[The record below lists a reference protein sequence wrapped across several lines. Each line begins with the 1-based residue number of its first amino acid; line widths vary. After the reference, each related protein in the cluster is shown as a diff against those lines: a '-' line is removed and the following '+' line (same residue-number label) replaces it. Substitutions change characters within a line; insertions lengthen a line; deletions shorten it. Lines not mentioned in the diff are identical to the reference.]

1 MKILMV
7 AIPNHHFFQWV
18 NQLKE
23 AGYEVYWFDIKDA
36 GGIVE
41 RINWVKQIKGWRLRW
56 DFPFRHFVK
65 NKFSL
70 VYKWINKCNERNVV
84 KVFEKKIVAIKPDII
99 HCFEMKLT
107 GIPIL
112 NVLEKYKNIPLIYSS
127 WGSDLY
133 FLKENGLNNQEE
145 KLFLDR
151 VNFLITDCKRDFNIA
166 TENGFKNKYL
176 GVFPG
181 NGGITIPE
189 NNTFDLQKRNVILI
203 KGYDDG
209 VGKAIKV
216 IEALELLAL
225 NVLQNLEIIIYSADK
240 IVKDK
245 VRNSKCFETLNV
257 KIFGRNS
264 FISNTDLLQIMGKSI
279 VYIGNSISDGMPNSL
294 LEAMG
299 MGAFPIQSNPGNATE
314 EIITDGKNGFLIH
327 NPLDALE
334 ISNLIK
340 NALQNQ
346 ELRENAMRYNID
358 FIQEKYNRTTLKKE
372 IVQLY
377 QAIFDK

>member
-18 NQLKE
+18 NQLKD
-23 AGYEVYWFDIKDA
+23 AGYEVYWFNIKDA
-36 GGIVE
+36 GEIVE
-41 RINWVKQIKGWRLRW
+41 KINWVKQIKGWKLKW
-56 DFPFRHFVK
+56 DFPFRYFVK

-70 VYKWINKCNERNVV
+70 GYKWINKYNERNIA
-84 KVFEKKIVAIKPDII
+84 KVFEKKIVEIKPDII
-99 HCFEMKLT
+99 HCFEMKLA

-112 NVLEKYKNIPLIYSS
+112 NVLEKYKNISLIYSS

-145 KLFLDR
+145 KQFLDR
-151 VNFLITDCKRDFNIA
+151 VNFLITDCKRDYKIA
-166 TENGFKNKYL
+166 IENGFKNKYL

-189 NNTFDLQKRNVILI
+189 NKMVDWQKRNTILI

-216 IEALELLAL
+216 IEALELLPL
-225 NVLQNLEIIIYSADK
+225 SVFQNLEIIIYSADK
-240 IVKDK
+240 IVVDTITA
-245 VRNSKCFETLNV
+245 SKYFESLNV
-257 KIFGRNS
+257 KIFGRNN
-264 FISNTDLLQIMGKSI
+264 FISNTDLLQIMEKSI
-279 VYIGNSISDGMPNSL
+279 LYIGNSISDGMPNSL

-299 MGAFPIQSNPGNATE
+299 MGAFPIQSNPGNATKE
-314 EIITDGKNGFLIH
+314 VLSHGVNGFLIH
-327 NPLDALE
+327 NPLDSLE
-334 ISNLIK
+334 ISNWIK
-340 NALQNQ
+340 RAIIDEN
-346 ELRENAMRYNID
+346 LRESAMRYNID
-358 FIQEKYNRTTLKKE
+358 FIQKKYNRTTLKKE

-377 QAIFDK
+377 QDVF